1 MKNIKRLSEA
11 DLNRI
16 VKKVIN
22 EQSDEMD
29 PDEMDSERSY
39 SWYLDKIDSKISN
52 IEQSKESLQRLY
64 NEIEM
69 DENLSDDDKNDL
81 ISEME
86 DYL

>member
-29 PDEMDSERSY
+29 PDEELVYLIEDIINSEVYLRDVPY
-39 SWYLDKIDSKISN
+39 SMQDGDMETDPKSVTAAAKAIVELLKK
-52 IEQSKESLQRLY
+52 QG
-64 NEIEM
+64 
-69 DENLSDDDKNDL
+69 L
-81 ISEME
+81 I
-86 DYL
+86 